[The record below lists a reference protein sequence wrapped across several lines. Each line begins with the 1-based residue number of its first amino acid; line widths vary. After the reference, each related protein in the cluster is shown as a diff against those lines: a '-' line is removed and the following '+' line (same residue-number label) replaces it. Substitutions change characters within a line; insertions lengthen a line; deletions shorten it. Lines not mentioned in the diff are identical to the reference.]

1 MSVAAVFEYSSN
13 FYLLLSSVSLSK
25 YSFREELIKI
35 LFVPSF
41 TYFSFLSYLSFFFFF
56 TFRAF
61 LHKRNREIYRKGMIK
76 NVLRSLFWRKFS
88 VGLENSQKVMRYG

>member
-1 MSVAAVFEYSSN
+1 MSVAAVFERSSN

-41 TYFSFLSYLSFFFFF
+41 TYFSFLSYLSFSLRFVL
-56 TFRAF
+56 F

>member
-41 TYFSFLSYLSFFFFF
+41 TYFSFLFYLSFSLRFVLFCINVIGKF
-56 TFRAF
+56 TG
-61 LHKRNREIYRKGMIK
+61 RE
-76 NVLRSLFWRKFS
+76 
-88 VGLENSQKVMRYG
+88 